1 MLYDSYV
8 KVLVTGGAGFIG
20 SHLVENFERN
30 GHQVTILDSFKT
42 GTQTNLD
49 LMNFRGSLVQGDI
62 RDSKLVE
69 PLVSN
74 SDLVI
79 HLAAAVGVSNI
90 MNSTLE
96 SISTNIVGSEVVL
109 TLAAKYKRRIFIAS
123 TSEIYGKN
131 PKQPLSEED
140 DRVIGTPQNIRW
152 SYSDA
157 KALEEA
163 IAKSLFLN
171 SNLPVTTVRFFNT
184 VGPRQSSMYG
194 MVVPRFVRQA
204 IDGSDITVFGDGS
217 QSRVFC
223 HVLDAVSGIESLLN
237 TDKSIG
243 EVFNIGGVGEISVL
257 ELARRVIDTLNSDS
271 KIKFVDPK
279 SIYPNGFEDMQRRVP
294 DTTKINKLT
303 GWKPTRN
310 LDEIILDV
318 AKNQNLN

>member
-1 MLYDSYV
+1 MLYDLKV

-30 GHQVTILDSFKT
+30 DHQVTILDSFKT
-42 GTQTNLD
+42 GSKANLD
-49 LMNFRGSLVQGDI
+49 LIDFRGNLVQGDI
-62 RDSKLVE
+62 RDAKLVE
-69 PLVSN
+69 PLVSE
-74 SDLVI
+74 SDLII

-90 MNSTLE
+90 MNSTIE
-96 SISTNIVGSEVVL
+96 SISTNILGSEVIL

-131 PKQPLSEED
+131 PKQPLNEED

-157 KALEEA
+157 KAIEEA
-163 IAKSLFLN
+163 MANSLFLN

-194 MVVPRFVRQA
+194 MVVPRFVKQA
-204 IDGSDITVFGDGS
+204 IEGSDITVFGDGS

-223 HVLDAVSGIESLLN
+223 HVLDAISGIESLFN
-237 TDKSIG
+237 TEKSVG
-243 EVFNIGGVGEISVL
+243 EVFNIGGVGEITII
-257 ELARRVIDTLNSDS
+257 ELARLVIETLNSNS
-271 KIKFVDPK
+271 KIKYVDPK

-294 DTTKINKLT
+294 DTTKINRLT

-310 LDEIILDV
+310 LSEIILDV
-318 AKNQNLN
+318 AKFQKIN